1 MNLVWKLL
9 RRHISIPQFVGFF
22 FANLFGMVIVLLA
35 VQFYHDVLPVFTAED
50 SFMKSD
56 FLVVSKKIGTGSTF
70 SGRSMGFTMAEV
82 DDISEQPFV
91 TKVGQFTAAEYKLDA
106 SMGIGGQSILR
117 SELFLESVP
126 DDFVDVPLSQWHYEP
141 GSNEVPV
148 IIPRTYI
155 NMYNFGFAQTH
166 SLPKI
171 SDAVMGM
178 IDFRILVRGNGRQ
191 DEFRGH
197 VIGFTSRLSSILVPQ
212 SFMQWSNDTYA
223 PDSHS
228 EPSRLLVEVDN
239 PTDERVASYVERKG
253 YELED
258 DRLANEKTAYFLRL
272 VVTIVMTVGLVISLL
287 SFYILMLSI
296 WLLVQKNT
304 SKLQNL
310 LLIGYSPGMVARPY
324 QLLTVGLNVSVLLI
338 AFVVVLLLRR
348 YYMTM
353 LDAVYPQSA
362 DDSFLPAFITGALLF
377 VFVSLLNYVA
387 IHHKILTIW
396 RRRH

>member
-70 SGRSMGFTMAEV
+70 SGRSMSFTMAEV
-82 DDISEQPFV
+82 DDLCEQPFV

-212 SFMQWSNDTYA
+212 SFMQWSNETYA

-310 LLIGYSPGMVARPY
+310 LLIGYSPGQVALPY

-338 AFVVVLLLRR
+338 AFVMVVLLRR

-353 LDAVYPQSA
+353 LDVVYPQSA
-362 DDSFLPAFITGALLF
+362 DGSFLPTLITGALLF
-377 VFVSLLNYVA
+377 VFVSMLNYVA
-387 IHHKILTIW
+387 IRHKILTIW